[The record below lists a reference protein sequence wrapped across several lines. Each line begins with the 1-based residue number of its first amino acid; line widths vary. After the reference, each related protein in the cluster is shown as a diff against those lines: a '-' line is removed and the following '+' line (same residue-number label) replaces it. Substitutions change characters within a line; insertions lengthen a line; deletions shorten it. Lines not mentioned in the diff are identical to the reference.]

1 MRFLSHKDRE
11 MGFHLKIR
19 LISAA
24 LVLIIL
30 TSACQFTGGTGQP
43 DPAGQQQPGSQGVT
57 SPSAKSDIGALKTEY
72 QSVFQPPADPFA
84 VSTVLDDSRAAEAV
98 MPIAGGTLSA
108 TGADGTLYSLAIP
121 GDALLVETK
130 IRLIPA
136 AVSGLPFGSE
146 VTYAA
151 QLEPEGL
158 AFNNF
163 VTLTITPPQAIPVE
177 EQLFFGYQKAGEDV
191 IFAPPVL
198 NSAEIKIQ
206 LLHFSGYGVTKG
218 LLADPEKVRER
229 LGGSAEGRLNSLAS
243 ELLGRARQQAQL
255 SDSDPELNSI
265 AEELQPLFDQ
275 FEKEVI
281 EPRIAAAGES
291 CAAGQLALQTVLGF
305 ERQKQLLGM
314 GGESLSKYAGL
325 IATVSRVCLL
335 EEYQLCAED
344 HIIHRMVPVWLGTE
358 RQIQLLGFAEH
369 SSSAEIIQL
378 AKDLTEKCLT
388 FDLEFESSAV
398 FDDGSGGGFVS
409 NVKSKVPLHF
419 STTTLILSG
428 SSALINDSFTFTVP
442 GCAVTSVRGGST
454 LPIQSLV
461 YVDDVRSPDDQLG
474 YVRDFVLMYFP
485 EVTTESITVKC
496 PDQAA
501 YVSGKLGL
509 WMAEYLVLHQSELVT
524 DPNSEASQAQ
534 PPAPSLKD
542 MEEMMAAAEAGVML
556 PVFTMPGMA
565 PTSGG
570 AGGFVLQEWE
580 VTGGEFYA
588 SKEWIKEDTSLGLTE
603 RGTFKLYHRAP

>member
-1 MRFLSHKDRE
+1 MVFNV
-11 MGFHLKIR
+11 KIR
-19 LISAA
+19 LISAV
-24 LVLIIL
+24 LVLLIFA
-30 TSACQFTGGTGQP
+30 SACQPTSGTGQP
-43 DPAGQQQPGSQGVT
+43 APAGKQETETQGVT
-57 SPSAKSDIGALKTEY
+57 SPSATPGIAAVKTEY
-72 QSVFQPPADPFA
+72 QSIFQPPIDPVA
-84 VSTVLDDSRAAEAV
+84 ASTVLDNSRAAEV
-98 MPIAGGTLSA
+98 VIPIEGGTVSA
-108 TGADGTLYSLAIP
+108 AGADGTLYNLAIP

-198 NSAEIKIQ
+198 DSAEIKIQ

-229 LGGSAEGRLNSLAS
+229 LGGSAERRLNSLVN
-243 ELLGRARQQAQL
+243 EMLGRARQKAQL

-265 AEELQPLFDQ
+265 AEDLQPLFDQ
-275 FEKEVI
+275 YEKEVI

-314 GGESLSKYAGL
+314 GAESMSKYAGL

-335 EEYQLCAED
+335 EEYSLCAED
-344 HIIHRMVPVWLGTE
+344 HIIHRMVPLWLGTE
-358 RQIQLLGFAEH
+358 RQIQLLGFAED
-369 SSSAEIIQL
+369 SSSSEVIQL

-419 STTTLILSG
+419 STATLILNG
-428 SSALINDSFTFTVP
+428 SSALINESFTFTVP
-442 GCAVTSVRGGST
+442 GCSVTSVRGGST

-461 YVDDVRSPDDQLG
+461 YVDDVRSPNDQLG
-474 YVRDFVLMYFP
+474 YVRDFVLTYFL

-524 DPNSEASQAQ
+524 DPNSEESQV
-534 PPAPSLKD
+534 PPPEPSLKD
-542 MEEMMAAAEAGVML
+542 MEEMMAAAQAGVML

-580 VTGGEFYA
+580 VTGGEFFA
-588 SKEWIKEDTSLGLTE
+588 SKEWIKEDYGLGLTE

>member
-1 MRFLSHKDRE
+1 M
-11 MGFHLKIR
+11 KIR

-24 LVLIIL
+24 LVLFIL
-30 TSACQFTGGTGQP
+30 ASACQFTSGPGQP
-43 DPAGQQQPGSQGVT
+43 ATDGKQEPDTQGVT
-57 SPSAKSDIGALKTEY
+57 SRSATPEIAAVKTEY
-72 QSVFQPPADPFA
+72 QSIFQPPTDPVA
-84 VSTVLDDSRAAEAV
+84 ASTVLDDSRAAEGV
-98 MPIAGGTLSA
+98 IPIEGGTVSA

-198 NSAEIKIQ
+198 DSAEIKIQ

-229 LGGSAEGRLNSLAS
+229 LGGSAERRLNSLVN
-243 ELLGRARQQAQL
+243 EKLGRARQKAQL
-255 SDSDPELNSI
+255 NDSDPELNSI
-265 AEELQPLFDQ
+265 AEDLQPLFDQ

-314 GGESLSKYAGL
+314 GGESLSKYAEL

-335 EEYQLCAED
+335 EEYKLCAED
-344 HIIHRMVPVWLGTE
+344 HIIHRMVPLWLGTE
-358 RQIQLLGFAEH
+358 RQIQLLGFAED
-369 SSSAEIIQL
+369 SGSTEIIQL

-398 FDDGSGGGFVS
+398 FDDGGGGGFVS

-419 STTTLILSG
+419 STSTLILSG
-428 SSALINDSFTFTVP
+428 SSALINESFTFTVP
-442 GCAVTSVRGGST
+442 GCSVTSVRGGST
-454 LPIQSLV
+454 LPIQSLA
-461 YVDDVRSPDDQLG
+461 YVDDVRSPEDELG
-474 YVRDFVLMYFP
+474 YVRDFVLNYFP
-485 EVTTESITVKC
+485 ETTTESFTVKC

-501 YVSGKLGL
+501 YASPKMGL
-509 WMAEYLVLHQSELVT
+509 WMGEYLVLHRDELVT
-524 DPNSEASQAQ
+524 DPNSEESQA
-534 PPAPSLKD
+534 PPPEPSLED
-542 MEEMMAAAEAGVML
+542 MEAMMAAAQSGVML
-556 PVFTMPGMA
+556 PAFTMPGMA

-580 VTGGEFYA
+580 VTGGEFFA
-588 SKEWIKEDTSLGLTE
+588 SKEWIKEDYGLGLTE